1 MMMHQEEEIG
11 GMRDRMIQVE
21 EGVSDRM
28 DDNSHMGITDISH
41 LEVEQG
47 IIVVITEE
55 EEVDGRIKI
64 QDGRVQPI
72 VIIVAGMPM
81 IMKIMMSQLIRHWVM
96 WT

>member
-1 MMMHQEEEIG
+1 MMHQGEEIG

-28 DDNSHMGITDISH
+28 DDNSHMDITDISH

-55 EEVDGRIKI
+55 EVVDGRIRI

-72 VIIVAGMPM
+72 AIIVDGMPM
-81 IMKIMMSQLIRHWVM
+81 IMKTMMTQVIRHWVM
-96 WT
+96 WR